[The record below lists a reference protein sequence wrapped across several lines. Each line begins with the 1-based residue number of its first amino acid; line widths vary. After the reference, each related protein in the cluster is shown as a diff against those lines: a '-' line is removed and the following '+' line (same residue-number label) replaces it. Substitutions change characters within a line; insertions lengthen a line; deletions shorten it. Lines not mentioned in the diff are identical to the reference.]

1 MRITQIK
8 KPKTDTAYIVGTGPS
23 MRCFPLKFLEGK
35 FIVGLNQAWRYISPT
50 LSVTVHPELVGEYVE
65 PRPPVV
71 PTKWVVKKKPPMEH
85 LELDD
90 PKYYVF
96 GTSYDIATIRTQPA
110 DTLYLGE
117 GVQTTAMDLAARLG
131 VKYIVLVGCDA
142 AVLGGDYHGHD
153 QHVRWLGLKPDDQYR
168 LYRERTAEVR
178 AVLRGMGVH
187 VVSMSPFI
195 GADAAQEDYA
205 RLCKEL
211 NLDKLPSPKDTS
223 TYTRSMPR
231 TNNDRK

>member
-1 MRITQIK
+1 MRISQIK

-23 MRCFPLKFLEGK
+23 VRCFPLAFLEGK
-35 FIVGLNQAWRYISPT
+35 FTIGLNQAYKIIRPT
-50 LSVTVHPELVGEYVE
+50 LSVTVHPELVLEYLDTFKGA
-65 PRPPVV
+65 
-71 PTKWVVKKKPPMEH
+71 PTQWVVKKKPPMEN
-85 LELDD
+85 LELSD
-90 PKYYVF
+90 PRHYVF
-96 GTSYDIATIRTQPA
+96 GTSYDIDTVRTRPA

-142 AVLGGDYHGHD
+142 AALGGDYHAHD
-153 QHVRWLGLKPDDQYR
+153 QHVRWLGLKPEDQYR

-178 AVLRGMGVH
+178 AALRGVGVR
-187 VVSMSPFI
+187 VMSMSPFI

-211 NLDKLPSPKDTS
+211 NLDKLPPPKDTS
-223 TYTRSMPR
+223 TYTRSMPK
-231 TNNDRK
+231 TNQDRK